1 MRPSSLSK
9 NILFKLCLWGGATLT
24 IAVGL
29 IIATNNEY
37 PLCFKVSCFSNLLVI
52 YEIPIKIASTGIALA
67 AFVALIHRS
76 EQTNYQI
83 DITNRQNI
91 FKNFMD
97 HRAELF
103 KVLDTLSEDY
113 GISFKHRN
121 DLYFKLFPK
130 NNFQNVE
137 FVSSATDNKD
147 SRIISIIST
156 YNDFIEDYNSLIR
169 KFEIEQPVPYKDLAE
184 WITRFMLLSASICV
198 YPEKT
203 KKVHENWQ
211 GYISPMIIEGIPED
225 LDGFIFSIENVLLE
239 LSEFCFPNVDIEILI
254 DGRDHSEVINEV
266 INDFCSGET

>member
-9 NILFKLCLWGGATLT
+9 NILFNLCLWGGATLT

-147 SRIISIIST
+147 SKIISIIST
-156 YNDFIEDYNSLIR
+156 YNDLNQWGQTRLI
-169 KFEIEQPVPYKDLAE
+169 L
-184 WITRFMLLSASICV
+184 
-198 YPEKT
+198 
-203 KKVHENWQ
+203 KV
-211 GYISPMIIEGIPED
+211 GSFK
-225 LDGFIFSIENVLLE
+225 L
-239 LSEFCFPNVDIEILI
+239 
-254 DGRDHSEVINEV
+254 R
-266 INDFCSGET
+266 